1 MRFIVS
7 ESSWLLV
14 VLLPYLVDKALD
26 DGEAAG
32 PDSVE
37 GEEDIVS
44 LDWDNSPRVSR
55 HVLLLIIDNRA
66 RGEADHHTLLFS
78 HLD

>member
-1 MRFIVS
+1 MRLHYH
-7 ESSWLLV
+7 WLL

-44 LDWDNSPRVSR
+44 LDWDDSPRVSR
-55 HVLLLIIDNRA
+55 HVLLLIIQRELEE
-66 RGEADHHTLLFS
+66 RQTITPYSSLTWTE
-78 HLD
+78 